1 MIKLAYP
8 LMFLA
13 TLGLVFP
20 AFAQN
25 VSLDETD
32 IKIREEIA
40 SCEKDIQ
47 ENDSLSEAE
56 KTVAKRDCTTEIQNK
71 YRNENLDH
79 QLASGLKVKLENIQR
94 CEDWFPQ
101 YQFLDEEQFRIQ
113 KNSDIVTDCI
123 RLYKDSVWSYRGD
136 DRPIVLI
143 ERLNE
148 IRSLPTITDREP
160 TLLTLSPVQ
169 SQILTEEQ
177 KTDRIYELE
186 SRVQELEEQLDKKDA
201 VLQEQMKVIMDLANR
216 IRNISYDMIS
226 FFQLL

>member
-1 MIKLAYP
+1 
-8 LMFLA
+8 MFLA

>member
-113 KNSDIVTDCI
+113 KNSDMVTDCI